1 MFSTQDYRT
10 VNGFSN
16 IFYSWG
22 GEDDVL
28 SSRLIHHKMKIHRQ
42 SVKTARYT
50 MLRHDA
56 KDKKRTQELIRKT
69 DLLMRTAR
77 SHPDADG
84 LSSLQYRVKD
94 VVEYQLYTLI
104 KVDLQKEK
112 ENTFGMD
119 LR

>member
-1 MFSTQDYRT
+1 MFTRNDYKT

-28 SSRLIHHKMKIHRQ
+28 SSRLSVHGMKIHRQ
-42 SVKTARYT
+42 SVRTARYT
-50 MLRHDA
+50 MLRHRA
-56 KDKKRTQELIRKT
+56 KDKERTKELIEQT

-77 SHPDADG
+77 AHAQDDG
-84 LSSLQYRVKD
+84 LSSLQYKVND
-94 VVEYQLYTLI
+94 VIENRLYTMV

-112 ENTFGMD
+112 ENSFGVKI
-119 LR
+119 